1 MTKTKKVD
9 NAMEIRTQKR
19 GYKFT
24 DINGNVKIYTKLKEG
39 CVAHFGGYYHTAYS
53 ALRNNQSY
61 YRDGFKVEA
70 VNLEE
75 IYKVA

>member
-9 NAMEIRTQKR
+9 NAMEISTQKR

-39 CVAHFGGYYHTAYS
+39 CKNHFGGFYHTAYS